1 MVAFPLPMSARLR
14 AVRRLPGRARKRC
27 VVPSCAGAALALAH
41 APLGRAHV
49 LSDAQRASPTFGWSF
64 DAWVVVL
71 MLASTLAYAIGYVRL
86 RRRSSPRGRMTRA
99 WDASAFSAGM
109 AALVSALCSPL
120 DTLSA
125 ALFSAHMVQHETMML
140 IAAPLLVLARPFGVW
155 IWALPRGARRRA
167 GRVVRAP
174 AFARAWRR
182 LTAPLAGWALHAAA
196 LWGWH
201 TPTMFEAA
209 LAHPWV
215 HTLQHTSFML
225 TALIFWWSVFG
236 AGASRQSGGH
246 AMLSVFTTMV
256 HTSALGALISLAPGL
271 WYPSYVEP
279 ASALGINPL
288 HDQQAGGLI
297 MWVPGAI
304 AYLIGG
310 LAIAGRWLRSGQP
323 PHVTAGPTAA
333 LPQDGAR

>member
-1 MVAFPLPMSARLR
+1 MLGATEQSA
-14 AVRRLPGRARKRC
+14 
-27 VVPSCAGAALALAH
+27 
-41 APLGRAHV
+41 
-49 LSDAQRASPTFGWSF
+49 LSFGWSF

-71 MLASTLAYAIGYVRL
+71 MLVSTLAYAVGHLRL
-86 RRRSSPRGRMTRA
+86 RRRGSPRGRGARA
-99 WDASAFSAGM
+99 WHASAFAAGM
-109 AALVSALCSPL
+109 AALVFALCSPL
-120 DTLSA
+120 DTLAA

-140 IAAPLLVLARPFGVW
+140 IAAPLLVLARPLGVW
-155 IWALPRGARRRA
+155 IWALPPAARRRV
-167 GRVVRAP
+167 GRAVKAP
-174 AFARAWRR
+174 AFARAWRA
-182 LTAPLAGWALHAAA
+182 LTAPLSGWVLHAAA

-201 TPTMFEAA
+201 APVLFEAA
-209 LAHPWV
+209 LAHAWV

-225 TALIFWWSVFG
+225 SALIFWWSVFG
-236 AGASRQSGGH
+236 DGASRRSGGH

-256 HTSALGALISLAPGL
+256 HTSALGALIALAPGL

-279 ASALGINPL
+279 AGALGINAL

-310 LAIAGRWLRSGQP
+310 LVIAARWLRIGQP
-323 PHVTAGPTAA
+323 AALPADPLAA